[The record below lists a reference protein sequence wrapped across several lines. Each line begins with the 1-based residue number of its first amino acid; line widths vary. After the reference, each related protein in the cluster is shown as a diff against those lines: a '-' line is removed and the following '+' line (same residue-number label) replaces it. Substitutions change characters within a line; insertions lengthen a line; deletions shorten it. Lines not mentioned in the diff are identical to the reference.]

1 MAKRETF
8 YSTFYG
14 FKSSPFHVTPD
25 PDNLLLTA
33 AHKHA
38 IGAIFYGIVARKG
51 FVVVTGE
58 VGVGKT
64 SVLRSSLERLD
75 TASAKFVYLYN
86 PRLTPT
92 ELYRAIITDLGYS
105 LEDGQDALTALQRL
119 LVEYYRRGVNIVLA
133 IDEAQNMPEE
143 TLEDLRV
150 LSNLETRSDKLVQIV
165 LVGQPELDVM
175 LRKSRLRQ
183 LQQRIAVR
191 ATIPA
196 LTFRQSLR
204 YVRHRLAVAGRA
216 EDNPLFSF
224 LALAYIVHAAGGNP
238 RRLNIYCDNALINGL
253 GHRAERITLP
263 VAHEA
268 LHEFKLSLRS
278 QSWRLRWVLATA
290 GVVVLGAI
298 FGAALLSRAQGSL
311 GQSSNR
317 QIVTTTVASPV
328 AQPVKTM
335 STIGGTEPL
344 SDSSRV
350 EPFANGASAADV
362 NHTAAT
368 SRSGATV
375 AQTDSTGTPANPASA
390 MTTIVEPTNAPEAA
404 STESTAGRTGDAPPL
419 TPNEKTGAMVQPDG
433 KIGVRVRPGDSLIQL
448 CLRIYGR
455 CSTET
460 LRRVLEINPQIR
472 SEDVIVSGHIV
483 VFQPPWSAARPSDNE

>member
-1 MAKRETF
+1 LAKRETF

-14 FKSSPFHVTPD
+14 FQSSPFHVTPD

-38 IGAIFYGIVARKG
+38 IGAISYGIAARKG

-86 PRLTPT
+86 PRLTPA

-105 LEDGQDALTALQRL
+105 LEDGEDALTALQRL
-119 LVEYYRRGVNIVLA
+119 LVEYYRREVNIVLA

-165 LVGQPELDVM
+165 LIGQPELDTM

-196 LTFRQSLR
+196 LTFIQSLR

-224 LALAYIVHAAGGNP
+224 AALAYIVHAAGGNP

-253 GHRAERITLP
+253 GHRAERITLSI
-263 VAHEA
+263 AHEA
-268 LHEFKLSLRS
+268 LHQFKQSLRS
-278 QSWRLRWVLATA
+278 QSWRLPWIIATASVIVLAA
-290 GVVVLGAI
+290 F
-298 FGAALLSRAQGSL
+298 FGAALLPRAHGAL
-311 GQSSNR
+311 GQSSYR
-317 QIVTTTVASPV
+317 QIVTPSVAAPAVEPVTTTP
-328 AQPVKTM
+328 
-335 STIGGTEPL
+335 TIGATEPL
-344 SDSSRV
+344 
-350 EPFANGASAADV
+350 ATGAPAADV

-368 SRSGATV
+368 SPSSPTETQAG
-375 AQTDSTGTPANPASA
+375 SIITPANP
-390 MTTIVEPTNAPEAA
+390 PL
-404 STESTAGRTGDAPPL
+404 PPD
-419 TPNEKTGAMVQPDG
+419 EKTSVIVRSDG
-433 KIGVRVRPGDSLIQL
+433 KIGVIVRPGDSLIQL
-448 CLRIYGR
+448 CFRIYGR
-455 CSTET
+455 CSSET
-460 LRRVLEINPQIR
+460 LRRVLKINPQIH
-472 SEDVIVSGHIV
+472 SEDVIKSGHVV
-483 VFQPPWSAARPSDNE
+483 VFQPPSSAARGSDNEYH

>member
-1 MAKRETF
+1 LAKRETF

-14 FKSSPFHVTPD
+14 FRSSPFHVTPD

-86 PRLTPT
+86 PRLTPA

-105 LEDGQDALTALQRL
+105 LEDGQDALTVLQRL

-165 LVGQPELDVM
+165 LVGQPELDTM

-224 LALAYIVHAAGGNP
+224 AALAYIVHAAGGNP

-253 GHRAERITLP
+253 GHRSQCITLSI
-263 VAHEA
+263 AHEA
-268 LHEFKLSLRS
+268 LHQFKQSLRP
-278 QSWRLRWVLATA
+278 QSWRLRWIIAAASVAL
-290 GVVVLGAI
+290 LGTF
-298 FGAALLSRAQGSL
+298 FGATLLSRAQGPL
-311 GQSSNR
+311 GQSSKR
-317 QIVTTTVASPV
+317 QIVTASVAAPAAEPVTTAR
-328 AQPVKTM
+328 A
-335 STIGGTEPL
+335 IGGTDPL
-344 SDSSRV
+344 INPSRV
-350 EPFANGASAADV
+350 DPLATGASAADA
-362 NHTAAT
+362 NPITAT
-368 SRSGATV
+368 SPAGPNE
-375 AQTDSTGTPANPASA
+375 AQAESMSTLADPAPA
-390 MTTIVEPTNAPEAA
+390 MTTAVKPVIAPEPSSA
-404 STESTAGRTGDAPPL
+404 ESPAVRIGDAPPL
-419 TPNEKTGAMVQPDG
+419 PPDEKTGVIVRSDG
-433 KIGVRVRPGDSLIQL
+433 KIGIIVHPGDSLSQL

-455 CSTET
+455 CSSET

-472 SEDVIVSGHIV
+472 SENVIVSGHVV
-483 VFQPPWSAARPSDNE
+483 VFQPPRAAARGSDNE